1 MAQVAGSNK
10 RLAKELA
17 DLNKTPLDG
26 ITVEV
31 AECVAHD
38 SLRDQKVPEFT
49 GADCVFTCFH
59 SENIYKWVAKIE
71 GSNTAYH
78 GGVFELSL
86 EFPIEYPFKTP
97 KVKFN
102 TQIYHPNVDDSGNL
116 CIGLLK
122 AEAWKPSTKASSILM
137 AIAQL
142 LSEPSPDDALVASIA
157 ELYKSDRAKFDK
169 TAAEYTKKYA
179 APK

>member
-10 RLAKELA
+10 RLVKELA
-17 DLNKTPLDG
+17 DLHANPLDG
-26 ITVEV
+26 ITVDV
-31 AECVAHD
+31 AD
-38 SLRDQKVPEFT
+38 
-49 GADCVFTCFH
+49 
-59 SENIYKWVAKIE
+59 ENIYKWVAKVE
-71 GSNTAYH
+71 GPANTGYQ

-86 EFPIEYPFKTP
+86 DFPIEYPFKTP

-142 LSEPSPDDALVASIA
+142 LAEPSPDDALVASIA

-169 TAAEYTKKYA
+169 LAAEHTKKYA
-179 APK
+179 TPK

>member
-31 AECVAHD
+31 AD
-38 SLRDQKVPEFT
+38 
-49 GADCVFTCFH
+49 
-59 SENIYKWVAKIE
+59 ENIYKWVAKIE
-71 GSNTAYH
+71 GVRSFLSASESDHLCSPLVCSFLPLQPSNTAYH

>member
-31 AECVAHD
+31 AD
-38 SLRDQKVPEFT
+38 
-49 GADCVFTCFH
+49 
-59 SENIYKWVAKIE
+59 ENIYKWVAKIE

>member
-10 RLAKELA
+10 RLVKELA
-17 DLNKTPLDG
+17 DLHNTPLDG
-26 ITVEV
+26 ISVEV
-31 AECVAHD
+31 AED
-38 SLRDQKVPEFT
+38 
-49 GADCVFTCFH
+49 
-59 SENIYKWVAKIE
+59 NIYKWTAKIS
-71 GSNTAYH
+71 GSNTAYQ

-116 CIGLLK
+116 CVGLLK

-142 LSEPSPDDALVASIA
+142 LSEPNTDDALVASIA
-157 ELYKSDRAKFDK
+157 ELYKSDRPKFDK
-169 TAAEYTKKYA
+169 MAGEYTKKYA
-179 APK
+179 SPK

>member
-10 RLAKELA
+10 RLVKELS
-17 DLNKTPLDG
+17 DLHATPLDG
-26 ITVEV
+26 ITVDV
-31 AECVAHD
+31 AD
-38 SLRDQKVPEFT
+38 
-49 GADCVFTCFH
+49 
-59 SENIYKWVAKIE
+59 ENIYKWIAKIE
-71 GSNTAYH
+71 GQNTPYQ

-86 EFPIEYPFKTP
+86 DFPIEYPFKTP

-116 CIGLLK
+116 CVGLLK

-137 AIAQL
+137 AISQL

-157 ELYKSDRAKFDK
+157 ELYKSDRAQFDK
-169 TAAEYTKKYA
+169 QAAEFTKKFA
-179 APK
+179 TGK